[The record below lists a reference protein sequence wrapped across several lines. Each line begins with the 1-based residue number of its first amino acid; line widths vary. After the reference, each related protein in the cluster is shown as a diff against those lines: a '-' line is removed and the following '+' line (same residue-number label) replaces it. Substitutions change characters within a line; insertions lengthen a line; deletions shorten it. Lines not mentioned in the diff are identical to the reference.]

1 MNQPLIRVGI
11 SESQDG
17 SVLGPLRRPRCCRG
31 WRGGGVRVL
40 GSAAAAAATED
51 QQDDDDEEE
60 SPRCRA
66 DHDRQVGLLLLT
78 TGHADLLRRI
88 KK

>member
-1 MNQPLIRVGI
+1 M
-11 SESQDG
+11 
-17 SVLGPLRRPRCCRG
+17 
-31 WRGGGVRVL
+31 RVL